1 MIKLSE
7 AIAKR
12 VKDLL
17 KEQNMTQY
25 QLYIKSGVPQ
35 TTISA
40 IVRNLHERPYVTVI
54 YDIAQGFGVSLS
66 EFFNSSVFDEIE

>member
-12 VKDLL
+12 VKFLL

-66 EFFNSSVFDEIE
+66 EFFNSPVFDEVE

>member
-12 VKDLL
+12 VKYLL

-66 EFFNSSVFDEIE
+66 EFFNSPVFDEVE

>member
-12 VKDLL
+12 VKCLL

-66 EFFNSSVFDEIE
+66 EFFNSPVFDEIE